1 MIRVENLSIQF
12 QQGNQ
17 KVEAVKG
24 ISFEVGSQETVAL
37 VGESG
42 SGKSVTA
49 HAALKLLPPQAHCA
63 GKIWLGEATGRPTK
77 LRRWWKEFVSYCAKN
92 EFL

>member
-1 MIRVENLSIQF
+1 MIRIENLSIQF

-17 KVEAVKG
+17 IVEAVKG
-24 ISFEVGSQETVAL
+24 ISFGVGSQETVAL

-49 HAALKLLPPQAHCA
+49 HAALKLLPSQAKCS
-63 GKIWLGEATGRPTK
+63 GKIWLG
-77 LRRWWKEFVSYCAKN
+77 KENLLNASESRMRQVRG
-92 EFL
+92 

>member
-1 MIRVENLSIQF
+1 MVTANQPGYPPSVIKMIRIENLSIQF

-17 KVEAVKG
+17 KVDAVKG
-24 ISFEVGSQETVAL
+24 ISFGVGSQETVAL

-49 HAALKLLPPQAHCA
+49 HAALKLLPSQAKCN
-63 GKIWLGEATGRPTK
+63 GKIWLGK
-77 LRRWWKEFVSYCAKN
+77 
-92 EFL
+92 

>member
-1 MIRVENLSIQF
+1 MIRIENLSIQF

-17 KVEAVKG
+17 KVDAVKG

-42 SGKSVTA
+42 SG
-49 HAALKLLPPQAHCA
+49 
-63 GKIWLGEATGRPTK
+63 
-77 LRRWWKEFVSYCAKN
+77 
-92 EFL
+92 